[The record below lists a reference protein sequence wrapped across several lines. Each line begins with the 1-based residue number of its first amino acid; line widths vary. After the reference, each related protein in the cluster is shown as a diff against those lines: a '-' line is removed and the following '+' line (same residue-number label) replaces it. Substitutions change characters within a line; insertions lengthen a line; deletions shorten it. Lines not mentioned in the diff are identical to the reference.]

1 MHWPPPVIK
10 SALAIGECAA
20 PTIKKKR
27 SRPKAHGHN
36 KRFHEP
42 KTSK

>member
-1 MHWPPPVIK
+1 MCCTDH
-10 SALAIGECAA
+10 
-20 PTIKKKR
+20 KKKR
-27 SRPKAHGHN
+27 GRPKAHGHN